1 MIGCEGPRMLRL
13 KAQYADCWN
22 TAYLHKPESL
32 NKPLEQMKAA
42 CAEVGRDIATLEITT
57 SIDFGYLDLAELTHF
72 VAHLSISTEEI
83 AQALLEYDRRGVAE
97 LMFHIAPYRLETLD
111 RLAEAMNLYRQMREA

>member
-13 KAQYADCWN
+13 TAQYADCWN

-57 SIDFGYLDLAELTHF
+57 SIDFGHLDLAELTHF
-72 VAHLSISTEEI
+72 VAHLSSSTEEI

-111 RLAEAMNLYRQMREA
+111 RLAEP